1 MPRSKLTTNQYSLLY
16 SKIGYFKTE
25 YPDFIY
31 DFSLIYKS
39 LLEIYL
45 GTEFEKLSFFSNT
58 KEKMISL
65 QKTHFKPHF
74 DNRFYIVTAY
84 DSPVLAVV
92 NMDEPV
98 IDNIIDTYNTLSF
111 INDDCPERIPGSYF
125 CTLFVF
131 KGNEMVLKSFISP
144 YKMAHFMAAFKN
156 ENLINYQGVRDS
168 LYAAPRRRFKRNQSR
183 A

>member
-1 MPRSKLTTNQYSLLY
+1 MPRSKLIMDQYSLLY
-16 SKIGYFKTE
+16 TQIGYFKIG

-39 LLEIYL
+39 LLDVYS
-45 GTEFEKLSFFSNT
+45 GTEFEKLSFFSKM
-58 KEKMISL
+58 KEKMIL
-65 QKTHFKPHF
+65 LKNAHIKPQLN
-74 DNRFYIVTAY
+74 NRFYIVTSY

-92 NMDEPV
+92 NMDESV
-98 IDNIIDTYNTLSF
+98 IDNIIQTYDKLSF
-111 INDDCPERIPGSYF
+111 ITEDCPEKIPGSYL

-131 KGNEMVLKSFISP
+131 KGDKMHLNSFISP
-144 YKMAHFMAAFKN
+144 YKMAQFIAAFKT

-168 LYAAPRRRFKRNQSR
+168 LYAEPRRRNRKNHLN